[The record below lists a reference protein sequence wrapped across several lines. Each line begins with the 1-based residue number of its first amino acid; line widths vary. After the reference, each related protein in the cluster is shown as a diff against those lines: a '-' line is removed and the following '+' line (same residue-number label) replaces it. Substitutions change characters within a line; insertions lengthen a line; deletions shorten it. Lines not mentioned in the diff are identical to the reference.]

1 MATKSSPAPYRLNC
15 VDRHGRQIDAAVL
28 AAAEGIHSKAFE
40 HGLKLLGDPAVV
52 TSALEEVAATISRL
66 INTKD
71 PPGDPEPIHDVRAY
85 LFRAFLRHVNHLKR
99 RQLTAVG
106 LSAARKE
113 SAPRWADTSREFE
126 HKILLDQF
134 LAQCDFVVRDMA
146 WRRMQGFS
154 WDEVGKVHGL
164 SAHAAEARFSYALQQ
179 VRQRL
184 KI

>member
-28 AAAEGIHSKAFE
+28 AAAEGIYSKAFE

-52 TSALEEVAATISRL
+52 TSALEEVAATVSRL
-66 INTKD
+66 IKTKD
-71 PPGDPEPIHDVRAY
+71 PPGDPEPVHDIRAY

-99 RQLTAVG
+99 RELTTVRVG
-106 LSAARKE
+106 VARKE
-113 SAPRWADTSREFE
+113 SKPRWVDPSREFE
-126 HKILLDQF
+126 NKILLDQF
-134 LAQCDFVVRDMA
+134 MAHCDFVVRDMA

-154 WDEVGKVHGL
+154 WEEVGKVHGL

-179 VRQRL
+179 ARQRL